1 MRRLIAVLVLPPAV
15 TLLLCSAGCKRKPQK
30 VEVQATEEEAQ
41 ELESMVH
48 VADPRAS
55 LQLVRGFHDV
65 EQNAWRWTM
74 AKFSV
79 TLRPP
84 AGGAQNGATLTLN
97 LAVPDPVIQ
106 RLKSISLRANVQGV
120 PLEAETYFKPGSY
133 TYTKDVPARALSG
146 DAVTVDFW
154 LDKWLPP
161 GAVDQRELGVVV
173 SSVGFEA
180 K

>member
-1 MRRLIAVLVLPPAV
+1 MRRLNGSSLLAPVAA
-15 TLLLCSAGCKRKPQK
+15 LLLCAPGCERKPQK

-84 AGGAQNGATLTLN
+84 AGAAQKGATLRLN
-97 LAVPDPVIQ
+97 LTVPDPVIQ
-106 RLKSISLRANVQGV
+106 RLKAISLRANVQGV
-120 PLEAETYFKPGSY
+120 PLEAETYFKPGNY
-133 TYTKDVPARALSG
+133 AFTRDVPARALTG

-154 LDKWLPP
+154 LDKSLPP
-161 GAVDQRELGVVV
+161 GSVDQRELGVVV